1 MSEVKDLEQAPS
13 SEHFEGKDPE
23 RDTLPQLVSEE
34 RQTYIRKK
42 VRLITY
48 RQTMP
53 FLTRFSLTAGYSPS
67 SAFYT
72 SCHILIG
79 VSASKAPH

>member
-23 RDTLPQLVSEE
+23 RDTLPQLVSEK

-42 VRLITY
+42 VRLNTI
-48 RQTMP
+48 
-53 FLTRFSLTAGYSPS
+53 
-67 SAFYT
+67 
-72 SCHILIG
+72 
-79 VSASKAPH
+79 